1 MTNLMTHKAAQI
13 ALDAVQGPFTVTFE
27 TLAGDTRVYT
37 GTLLEGSN
45 TRHKVDVPFQL
56 TDRSIKSFNLNRVVS
71 MESVEP

>member
-37 GTLLEGSN
+37 GTLLEGPN
-45 TRHKVDVPFQL
+45 THKIDVPFQL
-56 TDRSIKSFNLNRVVS
+56 DNGAIKSFNLNRVVS
-71 MESVEP
+71 MESV

>member
-45 TRHKVDVPFQL
+45 THKVDVPFQL
-56 TDRSIKSFNLNRVVS
+56 DSGAIKSFNLNRVVS
-71 MESVEP
+71 MESL